1 MASSETAKWMSALTD
16 DQAGLFTFFNCVC
29 LSDMYGDGDTKLV
42 AAHVGSSKEAHGQCP
57 LLPFMEFP
65 ECTLLF
71 RFNMRLKV
79 YKGVTVVGESAL
91 ADMPTAVVSFY
102 NEKIT
107 LPAIG
112 VASGSYIRI
121 YKNLKPFYQYNIPS
135 APIHKVEQEAWTKT
149 CVKQLTHDQ
158 LYTVIQSLANEIS
171 PKQLTPLSQT
181 LLVTKPEDRS
191 SFIEYYAIPKYVN
204 NLQNP
209 DATSGHILNTI
220 LILLSAYVHLSARG
234 AAY

>member
-1 MASSETAKWMSALTD
+1 MSALAD
-16 DQAGLFTFFNCVC
+16 DQAGVFTFYNCVC

-42 AAHVGSSKEAHGQCP
+42 LAHVGSSK
-57 LLPFMEFP
+57 
-65 ECTLLF
+65 
-71 RFNMRLKV
+71 FNMRLKV
-79 YKGVTVVGESAL
+79 FKGVTVVGESAL
-91 ADMPTAVVSFY
+91 ADLPTAVVSFY
-102 NEKIT
+102 NEKIS

-135 APIHKVEQEAWTKT
+135 APVHKVEQEAWTKT

-158 LYTVIQSLANEIS
+158 LYTIS

-181 LLVTKPEDRS
+181 LLVTKPEERS
-191 SFIEYYAIPKYVN
+191 QFIDYYATPKYVN

-209 DATSGHILNTI
+209 AAITCLASVPKSSMDNIDVLVVGTELGMIRIIDSQAFQILADCRVPGIPVQIVT
-220 LILLSAYVHLSARG
+220 YG
-234 AAY
+234 K